1 LFAII
6 VVGCLVVLS
15 MYMVDRQWRM
25 MGSMKSTIASQADDL
40 RQLRSTVQSV
50 ERQLDE
56 GVLLASAGESAA
68 STGAENRASA
78 FQRAKQAQEQD
89 DFSEGDWYVNSFSAS
104 LKTITPLVS
113 ADADASSVQEY
124 VIETLIQRNPDT
136 LGWDGLLAES
146 WQASEDGMTIDFT
159 LRDNLVFSDG
169 VAVTAADVEFSFK
182 FVMDERIAAPRL
194 RSYYEKIASVEALDD
209 KTVRFVFAE
218 PYFES
223 LGLAGSMDVL
233 AKHFYEPYLEDA
245 ETFNQSKGLL
255 FGSGPYRLEDPV
267 TWTPDAGRVELL
279 RSQRYWGDV
288 QASYDRLIWNVI
300 DNASARLAA
309 FRNETIDI
317 YTAKPVEYKS
327 LLEDAQIQQ
336 KSQNFEYMSPN
347 AGYSYIGW
355 NQMRDGNKTFFAD
368 DKVRVAMTHL
378 TDRQRIIDEI
388 MLGYGEIAVSPFNPR
403 SKQHNASV
411 EPWPADIEK
420 GKVLLAEAGFTD
432 SDGDGVLENA
442 DGEPFEFELVYFQGS
457 DDSKRIVLFLKD
469 LYARAGV
476 SLIPKPTEWSV
487 MLDFLDT
494 RNFDAIVLGWSS
506 GVETDINQM
515 FHSDQIE
522 GGGDNFVSYR
532 NEELDKL
539 IDKARSTVVESE
551 RMPIWQ
557 QAEAVMHQTQ
567 PYTFLMRRES
577 LLFID
582 DRFKNFQI
590 TNLGLNDSLVPVE
603 TYVPFDQ
610 QKHGR

>member
-68 STGAENRASA
+68 SAGAENRASA

-539 IDKARSTVVESE
+539 IDEARSTVVESE